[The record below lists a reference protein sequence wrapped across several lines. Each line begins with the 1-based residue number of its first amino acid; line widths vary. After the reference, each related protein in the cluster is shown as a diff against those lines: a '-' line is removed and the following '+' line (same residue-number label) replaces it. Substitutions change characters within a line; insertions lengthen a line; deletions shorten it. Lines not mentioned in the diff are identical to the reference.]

1 MKDLGCFQR
10 KQKIE
15 TEVKAV
21 YQSAK
26 TAAEQS
32 WSLAIA
38 ERTRNQL
45 SLQQI

>member
-1 MKDLGCFQR
+1 MKDLGCFQK

-32 WSLAIA
+32 WSLAMA
-38 ERTRNQL
+38 GRTRNQL
-45 SLQQI
+45 SLQKI